1 MSGVGAGE
9 KADFIRRRLAPRQ
22 HANPDMVIS
31 AYERGSFDGNLL
43 DLFEPGFSPAFFPQF
58 LDNTAFPPDWF
69 ERTSHC
75 ARECTQCGYCEQAF
89 KRIVQSF

>member
-1 MSGVGAGE
+1 MSAQPPSRSVEGGDAVRGPIA
-9 KADFIRRRLAPRQ
+9 L
-22 HANPDMVIS
+22 HMVIS

-58 LDNTAFPPDWF
+58 LDNTAFPADWF